1 MQLPIP
7 RINST
12 NYQRILEEA
21 RLSENKGRVIEDI
34 KNVVL
39 LMPHKSSI
47 TANLMYDLIKDD
59 VDFKNGIV
67 KMVDEISASG
77 DGCVLISAS
86 FTLKRLGVG
95 GMESFW
101 WIKETPTISPLLESV
116 NFEVSPDSLN
126 KCKEE
131 AEKVLRITDEKS
143 FEEVFCVA
151 QAIRNFRFSIQECVT
166 QLGHISRQ
174 KSLVD
179 GIRALQQKENS
190 LYLSAL
196 TLELARKQGFMR
208 VLLQE
213 LSSFDCEFKD
223 ILIPLLFEHFYNP
236 GEENNSVYVSSSY
249 MPLRTSEDINLFKQL
264 FTEDIVRNMKRISGS
279 SKVERFLDEGKDPD
293 TKKVPSIGREEFEK
307 TDLKDRE
314 AFFKN
319 FCFLG
324 SPSISHFLK
333 YLEIYKERF
342 VLGEEDQKLFLSIFF
357 ETFEGLES
365 FCRIVTEKMVRFGI
379 IDSGLMASF
388 VTNPAL

>member
-1 MQLPIP
+1 MQLPIA

-12 NYQRILEEA
+12 NYRRILEEV
-21 RLSENKGRVIEDI
+21 RLSEDKERAIEDI

-47 TANLMYDLIKDD
+47 AANLISDLIKDD
-59 VDFKNGIV
+59 GDFRSGIV
-67 KMVDEISASG
+67 KMVDEILACG
-77 DGCVLISAS
+77 DGCMLISAS
-86 FTLKRLGVG
+86 FTLKKLGVG
-95 GMESFW
+95 GMESLW
-101 WIKETPTISPLLESV
+101 WTKEIPTVSPLLESV
-116 NFEVSPDSLN
+116 NFKVPPDSLN
-126 KCKEE
+126 ECKEE
-131 AEKVLRITDEKS
+131 AEKVLRITDEKN
-143 FEEVFCVA
+143 FEEVFCVS

-166 QLGHISRQ
+166 QLGYISRL

-179 GIRALQQKENS
+179 GIRVLQQKENG

-196 TLELARKQGFMR
+196 VLELARKQGFMR
-208 VLLQE
+208 VLLEE
-213 LSSFDCEFKD
+213 LSSFDREFKD

-236 GEENNSVYVSSSY
+236 SEENNSVYVSSSY

-279 SKVERFLDEGKDPD
+279 SKVEKFLDKGKDEG
-293 TKKVPSIGREEFEK
+293 TKKVPRISREEFEK

-324 SPSISHFLK
+324 SPSISHFLT

-342 VLGEEDQKLFLSIFF
+342 VLNKEDQKLFISIFF
-357 ETFEGLES
+357 EIFEGLES

-379 IDSGLMASF
+379 IDPALTANPG
-388 VTNPAL
+388 TNPAL